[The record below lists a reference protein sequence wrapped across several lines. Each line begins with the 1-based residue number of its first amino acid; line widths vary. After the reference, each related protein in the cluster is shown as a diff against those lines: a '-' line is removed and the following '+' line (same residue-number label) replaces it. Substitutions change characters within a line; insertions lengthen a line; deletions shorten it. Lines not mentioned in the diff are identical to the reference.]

1 MINIEMIIIITMN
14 IVNITAII
22 SHHDYDKDNYTP

>member
-1 MINIEMIIIITMN
+1 MINIEMIIITMN

>member
-1 MINIEMIIIITMN
+1 MINIELIIITMN